1 MYASGQ
7 GKVCLRNMGYIIH
20 ISTSVCS
27 CLQNDINS
35 STNAHKEWK
44 EGKDIF
50 NRLSPNLVLLVAS
63 HQPKHD
69 AGALMPRALL
79 HSPAQMYVVKSLVLR
94 LKYPKEWRAFLRN
107 RSINM

>member
-27 CLQNDINS
+27 CLQNHINS
-35 STNAHKEWK
+35 STNAHKENRNLK
-44 EGKDIF
+44 EKENF

-63 HQPKHD
+63 HRPKHD
-69 AGALMPRALL
+69 AGALMQRALL
-79 HSPAQMYVVKSLVLR
+79 HSPAQMYVVKSLVLQP
-94 LKYPKEWRAFLRN
+94 KYPKE
-107 RSINM
+107 